1 MIEQKLES
9 VIESTLGQK
18 TMNEAVDVIQQLCNQ
33 LMIQT
38 NSLLQNNLNI
48 WSDYKIRDYANRV
61 QCFSSIISGIMSIK
75 RGENDFFTI
84 KIGLQKADELYNS
97 VTSEFNV
104 EFVNAGKFRR
114 GQIID
119 EILLPH
125 FSFKWFL
132 RKSLQEI
139 I

>member
-48 WSDYKIRDYANRV
+48 WSDYKIGDYANRV

-97 VTSEFNV
+97 VTSEFND
-104 EFVNAGKFRR
+104 EFVNAGKFCR